1 MAHIRARA
9 PQAALQGLRAAT
21 PAPRRQCVALAGSA
35 RHMSSERKP
44 ERPATNEDKNSRTFQ
59 GQVVGSITQRLAREK
74 AERERFAAEREKTGN
89 SRNLA
94 YTFGELDPDAPAL
107 PNGTSSSSN

>member
-1 MAHIRARA
+1 
-9 PQAALQGLRAAT
+9 
-21 PAPRRQCVALAGSA
+21 
-35 RHMSSERKP
+35 MSSERGTPSNTEEKQ
-44 ERPATNEDKNSRTFQ
+44 KGRTFQ

-94 YTFGELDPDAPAL
+94 YTFGK
-107 PNGTSSSSN
+107 S